1 MILLEKSLARLNELW
16 SLTRYEGAELSEYA
30 ESLVFQETR
39 KGIVILGLVSL
50 LLLST
55 SALAYAL
62 LGFEALYVYSCVV
75 LAVLSLHV
83 AVSARV
89 VQEINTLYLLGITL
103 LVVNG
108 VAFVLLAHHSGSLN
122 SALFA
127 SVILLFLVMPLVPWG
142 VREAL
147 LIVLLVYFLF
157 TLSTISVDG
166 RFEKETLWMLQ
177 FSMLGAGLTTLT
189 VIGRNVMV
197 RKIDFRTR
205 FELEKAHDRMELL
218 SLKDPLTGAWNR
230 RFLDQKFMDIRTTYD
245 LNKNTMHL
253 ALIDVDNF
261 KTLNDSQGHDYGDL
275 VLRRLVANFLALFSG
290 NEHLI
295 RMGGDEFLLI
305 LSQDDP
311 ENIIQQ
317 GATALR
323 TDPQLFSGSADSQVN
338 VSVGLVSI
346 DVKSNLSLD
355 LIYRQVDEE
364 LYQAKERKNRESK
377 CSSQAPV
384 LSGV

>member
-1 MILLEKSLARLNELW
+1 MTLLEKSLARLNELW

-55 SALAYAL
+55 SAFAYAL

-197 RKIDFRTR
+197 RKIDIRTR

-230 RFLDQKFMDIRTTYD
+230 RFLDQKFLDIRTAYD
-245 LNKNTMHL
+245 LNGNTMHF

-261 KTLNDSQGHDYGDL
+261 KILNDSQGHDYGDL
-275 VLRRLVANFLALFSG
+275 VLRRLVVNFLALFSG

-305 LSQDDP
+305 LSQNDP
-311 ENIIQQ
+311 ESILQQ
-317 GATALR
+317 GAIALR

-338 VSVGLVSI
+338 VSIGLVSI
-346 DVKSNLSLD
+346 
-355 LIYRQVDEE
+355 
-364 LYQAKERKNRESK
+364 AERHGRLKAEAVSPR
-377 CSSQAPV
+377 
-384 LSGV
+384 

>member
-166 RFEKETLWMLQ
+166 RFEKETLW
-177 FSMLGAGLTTLT
+177 
-189 VIGRNVMV
+189 
-197 RKIDFRTR
+197 
-205 FELEKAHDRMELL
+205 
-218 SLKDPLTGAWNR
+218 
-230 RFLDQKFMDIRTTYD
+230 
-245 LNKNTMHL
+245 
-253 ALIDVDNF
+253 
-261 KTLNDSQGHDYGDL
+261 
-275 VLRRLVANFLALFSG
+275 
-290 NEHLI
+290 
-295 RMGGDEFLLI
+295 
-305 LSQDDP
+305 
-311 ENIIQQ
+311 
-317 GATALR
+317 
-323 TDPQLFSGSADSQVN
+323 
-338 VSVGLVSI
+338 
-346 DVKSNLSLD
+346 
-355 LIYRQVDEE
+355 
-364 LYQAKERKNRESK
+364 
-377 CSSQAPV
+377 
-384 LSGV
+384 

>member
-1 MILLEKSLARLNELW
+1 MTLLEKSLARLNELW

-50 LLLST
+50 LLLSA

-142 VREAL
+142 IREAL

-197 RKIDFRTR
+197 RKIDIRTR

-230 RFLDQKFMDIRTTYD
+230 RFLDQKFLDIRTAYD
-245 LNKNTMHL
+245 LNGNTMHF

-261 KTLNDSQGHDYGDL
+261 KILNDSQGHDYGDL
-275 VLRRLVANFLALFSG
+275 VLRRLVVNFLALFSG

-305 LSQDDP
+305 LSQNDP
-311 ENIIQQ
+311 ESILQQ
-317 GATALR
+317 GAIALR

-338 VSVGLVSI
+338 VSIGLVSI

-364 LYQAKERKNRESK
+364 LYQAKERKNTEK
-377 CSSQAPV
+377 KYSSQAPV

>member
-1 MILLEKSLARLNELW
+1 MTLLEKSLARLNELW

-55 SALAYAL
+55 SALAYTL

-197 RKIDFRTR
+197 RKIDIRTR

-230 RFLDQKFMDIRTTYD
+230 RFLDQKFLDIRTAYD
-245 LNKNTMHL
+245 LNGNTMHL

-261 KTLNDSQGHDYGDL
+261 KILNDSQGHDYGDL
-275 VLRRLVANFLALFSG
+275 VLRRLVVNFLALFSG

-311 ENIIQQ
+311 ESILQQ
-317 GATALR
+317 GAIALR

-346 DVKSNLSLD
+346 DVKSNMSLD

-377 CSSQAPV
+377 CSSQATV